1 MWSVKRLIN
10 WQVLFI
16 FLFLNIPS
24 CRQKKVVKE
33 KELPTV
39 GVQIVE
45 KGNCIKTVKLFGRIC
60 GEEEVIVVSKIMGK
74 VLKINKKEG
83 DVVKIN
89 DTIMYI
95 LNDIP
100 GAEYQP
106 GPVLSPINGKVGK
119 IYVEI
124 AQMVNVG
131 TPVALVFSDKKL
143 RVKAKV
149 SEKDLSYLKKRMACY
164 LIFDNKRYEGYLEK
178 FSPMIDPLTRGAEVE
193 IYLKENKDL
202 RVGMPCDVYLI
213 IDEKKDV
220 LTVLPTA
227 FFLNDYSSLYVVK
240 DDSTVEKRNVKVGLI
255 GDEKIEILEGVKE
268 GEKVITLGKEYVKE
282 GRKVRFQIIK

>member
-1 MWSVKRLIN
+1 MLWVKRLIN
-10 WQVLFI
+10 YQVLFL
-16 FLFLNIPS
+16 FLFLNIFS
-24 CRQKKVVKE
+24 CQQKKVVKE

-39 GVQIVE
+39 GVQVAQ
-45 KGNCIKTVKLFGRIC
+45 KGTCIKTVKLFGRIC

-83 DVVKIN
+83 DIVKVN

-95 LNDIP
+95 LNDLP

-143 RVKAKV
+143 RIKAKV
-149 SEKDLSYLKKRMACY
+149 SEKDLPYLKKKMACY
-164 LIFDNKRYEGYLEK
+164 LIFDNKKYDGYVEK
-178 FSPMIDPLTRGAEVE
+178 FSPIIDPLTRGAEVE

-213 IDEKKDV
+213 IDEKRDV
-220 LTVLPTA
+220 LCVSPSA
-227 FFLNDYSSLYVVK
+227 FFLNDYSSLYIVK
-240 DDSTVEKRNVKVGLI
+240 DDSSVEKRNVKIGLI
-255 GDEKIEILEGVKE
+255 GDGKIEILEGIKE

-282 GRKVRFQIIK
+282 GNKVRFQIIE